1 MELGLMRSA
10 RPLCFYAEKR
20 WVWIVN
26 RTSIPQAA
34 AATEVWC
41 MAFGRFKFDASGVG
55 LGSVIHFERISK
67 PFNRNTYSRAKEFR
81 PGLQQIAVKESDG
94 ALFVKT
100 RKRKEGRGYMT
111 AGKITK
117 FIINKI
123 EKVIGPDLSGP
134 SEGVNELL
142 LDGKAH
148 GPSWLIG
155 RCVNSGK
162 CSTSGTIRQEVVDEM
177 EEKLKKKV
185 QEVDA
190 QVNKKVQENLTWV
203 LKKLGEVN
211 PRININL
218 VELCRTISSNN
229 DNTPIID
236 GDATS

>member
-1 MELGLMRSA
+1 MPKKGG
-10 RPLCFYAEKR
+10 

-41 MAFGRFKFDASGVG
+41 MAFGRFKFDAAGFG
-55 LGSVIHFERISK
+55 LGSVIHFEK
-67 PFNRNTYSRAKEFR
+67 SRSHLTETHTVGPRSFAQVCNK
-81 PGLQQIAVKESDG
+81 LVKESNG

-117 FIINKI
+117 FIITKLKRLLVLI
-123 EKVIGPDLSGP
+123 

-155 RCVNSGK
+155 RCVNFGK
-162 CSTSGTIRQEVVDEM
+162 CSTSGTIRQEVVEM
-177 EEKLKKKV
+177 EEKLKKV
-185 QEVDA
+185 QEEVDA
-190 QVNKKVQENLTWV
+190 QVNKVQENLTWV

-211 PRININL
+211 PSININL

-229 DNTPIID
+229 VNTPIIG
-236 GDATS
+236 GDAIS